1 LVIGAWSLVI
11 YDEQEPSMAE
21 ITAAMV
27 MKLRDETGL
36 PMMDCKKALQ
46 ESGGD
51 FDKAKQTLREKGIK
65 LMSIRSDRPTEEGRI
80 AVYTSLNP
88 GVGAIVELQ
97 VESAPVAKHE
107 DIVAL
112 ANDLAKQLATGPG
125 AKTPD
130 ELWEQPAPSKKGMTL
145 RQWKDDIEGKMR
157 EVLRLAR
164 VHRVNA
170 PAGGY
175 VHHDAKS
182 GVLLEIEG
190 GNEEL
195 ARGIAMH
202 VAAMKP
208 KATTTAELDKALIE
222 KERAILTEQA
232 KKEGKPDNIIEK
244 MIEGR
249 MRNFYAEHVLSEQPF
264 VKDDKQSV
272 GKVAAAG
279 GMKLKKFVRWQ
290 LGETSGDKP
299 AA

>member
-1 LVIGAWSLVI
+1 
-11 YDEQEPSMAE
+11 MAE

-46 ESGGD
+46 ETGGD
-51 FDKAKQTLREKGIK
+51 FDLAKQKAREKGIK
-65 LMSIRSDRPTEEGRI
+65 LMSIRQDRSTEEGRI
-80 AVYTSLNP
+80 AVFTNLNP
-88 GVGAIVELQ
+88 GVGAMVELQ

-125 AKTPD
+125 AKTPE
-130 ELWEQPAPSKKGMTL
+130 ELWKQPAPSRKGLTL
-145 RQWKDDIEGKMR
+145 QQWKDEIEGKMR

-164 VHRVNA
+164 IHRQDA
-170 PAGGY
+170 PSGGY

-182 GVLLEIEG
+182 GVLLAVEG
-190 GNEEL
+190 GNDEL
-195 ARGIAMH
+195 AKSIAMH
-202 VAAMKP
+202 VAAMRP
-208 KATTTAELDKALIE
+208 KATTTAELDKALVD

-232 KKEGKPDNIIEK
+232 RKEGKPENIIEK

-272 GKVAAAG
+272 GKIASAG
-279 GMKLKKFVRWQ
+279 GMKLVKFIRWQ
-290 LGETSGDKP
+290 LGESGP

>member
-1 LVIGAWSLVI
+1 
-11 YDEQEPSMAE
+11 MAE

-27 MKLRDETGL
+27 MKLRDETGQ

-46 ESGGD
+46 ESNGD
-51 FDKAKQTLREKGIK
+51 AELAKQKLREKGIK
-65 LMSIRSDRPTEEGRI
+65 IMSIRSDRPTEEGRI

-88 GVGAIVELQ
+88 GVGAMVELQ
-97 VESAPVAKHE
+97 VESAPVAKHDE
-107 DIVAL
+107 IVAL

-125 AKTPD
+125 AKTPE
-130 ELWEQPAPSKKGMTL
+130 ELWAQTAPSRKGMTL
-145 RQWKDDIEGKMR
+145 QQWKDEIEGKMR

-164 VHRVNA
+164 VQRIDS
-170 PAGGY
+170 PTGGY

-182 GVLLEIEG
+182 GVLLAVEG
-190 GNEEL
+190 GNDEL
-195 ARGIAMH
+195 AKSIAMH
-202 VAAMKP
+202 IAAMKP
-208 KATTTAELDKALIE
+208 KATTTAELDKSLVD

-264 VKDDKQSV
+264 VKDDKQTV
-272 GKVAAAG
+272 GKVASAG
-279 GMKLKKFVRWQ
+279 GMKLVKFLRWQ
-290 LGETSGDKP
+290 LGESAGP

>member
-1 LVIGAWSLVI
+1 
-11 YDEQEPSMAE
+11 
-21 ITAAMV
+21 
-27 MKLRDETGL
+27 MKLRDDTGL

-51 FDKAKQTLREKGIK
+51 FEKAKQTLREKGIK
-65 LMSIRSDRPTEEGRI
+65 LMAIRSDRPTEEGRI
-80 AVYTSLNP
+80 AVYNSLNP

-97 VESAPVAKHE
+97 VESASVAKHE
-107 DIVAL
+107 EIAAL

-125 AKTPD
+125 AKSPD
-130 ELWEQPAPSKKGMTL
+130 DLWSQPAPSRKGKTL
-145 RQWKDDIEGKMR
+145 RDWKDEIEGKMR

-164 VHRVNA
+164 VHRVDV
-170 PAGGY
+170 PTGGY

-182 GVLLEIEG
+182 GVLLEVEG

-195 ARGIAMH
+195 AKGIAMH

-208 KATTTAELDKALIE
+208 KATTTAELDKALID

-232 KKEGKPDNIIEK
+232 KKEGKPENIIEK

-264 VKDDKQSV
+264 IHDDKQTV
-272 GKVAAAG
+272 GKIAAAG
-279 GMKLKKFVRWQ
+279 GMKLVKFRRWQ
-290 LGETSGDKP
+290 LGETAGEKTAS
-299 AA
+299 

>member
-1 LVIGAWSLVI
+1 
-11 YDEQEPSMAE
+11 MAE

-27 MKLRDETGL
+27 MKLRDETSL

-51 FDKAKQTLREKGIK
+51 FEKAKQALREKGIK
-65 LMSIRSDRPTEEGRI
+65 LMGMRADRPTEEGRI
-80 AVYTSLNP
+80 AVYNSLNP
-88 GVGAIVELQ
+88 GVGALIELQ

-130 ELWEQPAPSKKGMTL
+130 ELWSQPAPSKPGKTL
-145 RQWKDDIEGKMR
+145 RDWKDEIEGKMR

-164 VHRVNA
+164 VERVNS
-170 PAGGY
+170 PTGGY

-182 GVLLEIEG
+182 GVLLQVEG
-190 GNEEL
+190 GTDEL
-195 ARGIAMH
+195 AKGIAMH

-208 KATTTAELDKALIE
+208 KATTTAELDKAIVD

-232 KKEGKPDNIIEK
+232 RKEGKPDNIIEK

-264 VKDDKQSV
+264 IKDDKQSV
-272 GKVAAAG
+272 GTAAAAG
-279 GMKLKKFVRWQ
+279 GMKLKKFIRWQ
-290 LGETSGDKP
+290 LGETASEKP
-299 AA
+299 AS

>member
-1 LVIGAWSLVI
+1 
-11 YDEQEPSMAE
+11 MAD

-27 MKLRDETGL
+27 MKLRDETGQ

-46 ESGGD
+46 ETGGD
-51 FDKAKQTLREKGIK
+51 PELAKQKLREKGIK
-65 LMSIRSDRPTEEGRI
+65 IMSIRSDRPTEEGRI
-80 AVYTSLNP
+80 AVYASLKP
-88 GVGAIVELQ
+88 GVGAMVELQ

-107 DIVAL
+107 EIVAL

-125 AKTPD
+125 AKTPE
-130 ELWEQPAPSKKGMTL
+130 ELWKQPAPSRKGITL
-145 RQWKDDIEGKMR
+145 QQWKDEIEGKMR

-164 VHRVNA
+164 VQRIDA

-182 GVLLEIEG
+182 GVLLAVEG
-190 GNEEL
+190 GNDEL
-195 ARGIAMH
+195 AKSIAMH
-202 VAAMKP
+202 IAAMKP
-208 KATTTAELDKALIE
+208 KATTTAELDKSLVD

-264 VKDDKQSV
+264 VKDDKQTV
-272 GKVAAAG
+272 GKIAAAG
-279 GMKLKKFVRWQ
+279 GMKLVKFIRWQ
-290 LGETSGDKP
+290 LGETGGEKP

>member
-1 LVIGAWSLVI
+1 
-11 YDEQEPSMAE
+11 MAE

-36 PMMDCKKALQ
+36 PMMECKKALQ

-51 FDKAKQTLREKGIK
+51 IELAKQRVRELGKKI
-65 LMSIRSDRPTEEGRI
+65 MAMRQDRSTDDGRL
-80 AVYTSLNP
+80 AVYATIQP
-88 GVGAIVELQ
+88 PVGAMIELQ

-107 DIVAL
+107 DVVAL

-125 AKTPD
+125 AKTPE
-130 ELWEQPAPSKKGMTL
+130 ELWKQPAPSRKGTTL
-145 RQWKDDIEGKMR
+145 QQWKDELEGKMR
-157 EVLRLAR
+157 EVFRLTR
-164 VHRVNA
+164 IHRVNT

-182 GVLLEIEG
+182 GVLLEVEG
-190 GNEEL
+190 GNDDL
-195 ARGIAMH
+195 AKSVAMH

-208 KATTTAELDKALIE
+208 KSTTTAELDPELVQ

-232 KKEGKPDNIIEK
+232 RKEGKPENIIEK

-264 VKDDKQSV
+264 VKDDKQTV
-272 GKVAAAG
+272 GKVAESG

-290 LGETSGDKP
+290 LGETNPP

>member
-1 LVIGAWSLVI
+1 
-11 YDEQEPSMAE
+11 MAE

-27 MKLRDETGL
+27 MKLRDETSL

-51 FDKAKQTLREKGIK
+51 FDKAKTALREKGIK
-65 LMSIRSDRPTEEGRI
+65 IMGMRADRPTEEGRI

-88 GVGAIVELQ
+88 GVGAIIELQ

-107 DIVAL
+107 EIVGL

-125 AKTPD
+125 AKTPED
-130 ELWEQPAPSKKGMTL
+130 LWKQPAPSRKGVTL
-145 RQWKDDIEGKMR
+145 QQWKDEIEGKMR

-164 VHRVNA
+164 IEHWDA
-170 PAGGY
+170 PTGGY
-175 VHHDAKS
+175 VHHDGKS
-182 GVLLEIEG
+182 GVLLQVEG
-190 GNEEL
+190 GNDEL
-195 ARGIAMH
+195 AKGIAMH

-208 KATTTAELDKALIE
+208 KATTTAELDKALVD
-222 KERAILTEQA
+222 KERSILTEQA

-249 MRNFYAEHVLSEQPF
+249 MRNFYAENVLSEQPF

-279 GMKLKKFVRWQ
+279 GMKLVKFIRWQ
-290 LGETSGDKP
+290 LGETTGEKP

>member
-1 LVIGAWSLVI
+1 
-11 YDEQEPSMAE
+11 MAVV
-21 ITAAMV
+21 TAAMV

-46 ESGGD
+46 ESNAD

-65 LMSIRSDRPTEEGRI
+65 LMAIRSDRPTEEGRI
-80 AVYTSLNP
+80 AVYTSLTS

-107 DIVAL
+107 ELVAL

-125 AKTPD
+125 AKTSE
-130 ELWEQPAPSKKGMTL
+130 ELWAQPAPSRKSLTL
-145 RQWKDDIEGKMR
+145 QQWKDEIEGKMR
-157 EVLRLAR
+157 EVLRLSRILR
-164 VHRVNA
+164 VDA
-170 PAGGY
+170 PTGGY

-182 GVLLEIEG
+182 GVLLVVEG
-190 GNEEL
+190 GNDEL
-195 ARGIAMH
+195 AKSIAMH
-202 VAAMKP
+202 IAAMKP
-208 KATTTAELDKALIE
+208 KATTTAELDKTLVD
-222 KERAILTEQA
+222 KERMILTEQA
-232 KKEGKPDNIIEK
+232 RQEGKPDNIIEK

-279 GMKLKKFVRWQ
+279 GMKLVKFIRWQ
-290 LGETSGDKP
+290 LGETTGEKP
-299 AA
+299 AT

>member
-1 LVIGAWSLVI
+1 
-11 YDEQEPSMAE
+11 MAE

-51 FDKAKQTLREKGIK
+51 FENAKRTLREKGIK
-65 LMSIRSDRPTEEGRI
+65 LMAIRSDRPTEEGRI
-80 AVYTSLNP
+80 AVYTSLSP
-88 GVGAIVELQ
+88 GVGAMVELQ

-145 RQWKDDIEGKMR
+145 RQWKDEVEGKMR
-157 EVLRLAR
+157 EVIRLAR
-164 VHRVNA
+164 IHRVSS
-170 PAGGY
+170 PTGGY

-182 GVLLEIEG
+182 GVLLEVEG
-190 GNEEL
+190 GNDEL
-195 ARGIAMH
+195 AKSIAMH

-208 KATTTAELDKALIE
+208 KATTKEELDKSLVH

-232 KKEGKPDNIIEK
+232 RKEGKPDNIIEK

-249 MRNFYAEHVLSEQPF
+249 MRNFYAENVLSEQPF
-264 VKDDKQSV
+264 VKDDKQTV
-272 GKVAAAG
+272 GKVASGG
-279 GMKLKKFVRWQ
+279 GMKLKKFLRWQ
-290 LGETSGDKP
+290 LGETAGEKSP
-299 AA
+299 A

>member
-1 LVIGAWSLVI
+1 
-11 YDEQEPSMAE
+11 MAE

-46 ESGGD
+46 ESSGD
-51 FDKAKQTLREKGIK
+51 FEKAKQTLREKGIK
-65 LMSIRSDRPTEEGRI
+65 LMAIRSDRPTEEGRI

-88 GVGAIVELQ
+88 GVGALVELQ

-107 DIVAL
+107 EIVAL

-130 ELWEQPAPSKKGMTL
+130 ELWAQPAPSKKGQTL
-145 RQWKDDIEGKMR
+145 RDWKDEIEGKMR
-157 EVLRLAR
+157 EVLRLSR
-164 VHRVNA
+164 VLRVDA
-170 PAGGY
+170 PSGGY

-182 GVLLEIEG
+182 GVLLQVEG
-190 GNEEL
+190 GNDEL
-195 ARGIAMH
+195 AKSIAMH

-208 KATTTAELDKALIE
+208 KATTKEELDKALVD

-232 KKEGKPDNIIEK
+232 RNEGKPDNIIEQ

-249 MRNFYAEHVLSEQPF
+249 MRNFYAEHVLAEEPV
-264 VKDDKQSV
+264 VKDDKQTV
-272 GKVAAAG
+272 AKVAAAG
-279 GMKLKKFVRWQ
+279 GMKLVKFIRWQ
-290 LGETSGDKP
+290 LGEASGEKP

>member
-1 LVIGAWSLVI
+1 
-11 YDEQEPSMAE
+11 MAE

-46 ESGGD
+46 ESSGD
-51 FDKAKQTLREKGIK
+51 FEKAKQTLREKGIK
-65 LMSIRSDRPTEEGRI
+65 LMAIRSDRPTEEGRI

-88 GVGAIVELQ
+88 GVGALVELQ

-107 DIVAL
+107 EIVAL

-130 ELWEQPAPSKKGMTL
+130 ELWAQPAPSKKGQTL
-145 RQWKDDIEGKMR
+145 RDWKDEIEGKMR
-157 EVLRLAR
+157 EVLRLSR
-164 VHRVNA
+164 VLRVDA
-170 PAGGY
+170 PSGGY

-182 GVLLEIEG
+182 GVLLQVEG
-190 GNEEL
+190 GNDEL
-195 ARGIAMH
+195 AKSIAMH

-208 KATTTAELDKALIE
+208 KATTKEELDKALVD

-232 KKEGKPDNIIEK
+232 RNEGKPDNIIEK

-249 MRNFYAEHVLSEQPF
+249 MRNFYAEHVLAEQPF
-264 VKDDKQSV
+264 VKDDKQTV
-272 GKVAAAG
+272 AKVAAAG
-279 GMKLKKFVRWQ
+279 GMKLVKFIRWQ
-290 LGETSGDKP
+290 LGEASGEKP